1 MIRVLSVAI
10 PSRLL
15 TLFLSEG
22 VILFACYLFGAW
34 VDPDVGDLDAFL
46 RLESGGLRIL
56 VVVLAILG
64 GLYFRDL
71 YKHLRIRNRVA
82 LGQELCMIFGV
93 AFVVQG
99 VINYLSHDLTIPRR
113 VMIVGSVLSLIC
125 IFCWRLVFAAAG
137 DGAANGGLIFLGMSP
152 TIGKVARYLLGH
164 PELGL
169 SPSGYLDERI
179 SVFDPTEGDR
189 RPEDRISGER
199 RLATAPPLSLP
210 RLGTM
215 ADLDIV
221 VEETHPASIVIGR
234 RETIKP
240 WWTDDFLELY
250 FGGVHTQEA
259 ATLYENAFGRV
270 CMTEVW
276 PQDLI
281 FTDDFEPR
289 ALDSHVQTAYSIFI
303 AALLAIVL
311 LPVTVIIALCLKL
324 SSREPV
330 FLREQRVGLHGV
342 PFTMYSF
349 RSRFRGTRPLVR
361 PPFLDRTRLRAMPRL
376 LNVIAGQMALVGPQP
391 ERPEFAA
398 RLAQAIPFYS
408 QRHRVKPGLT
418 GWEQIHR
425 DPLNPLDFVCR
436 FEFDLYYM
444 KHLSP
449 SLDSVVLLLWL
460 KKALVGDLAA
470 I

>member
-1 MIRVLSVAI
+1 MIRVFSVAI

-22 VILFACYLFGAW
+22 VILFACYLLGAW

-46 RLESGGLRIL
+46 RLESGGLRIF

-71 YKHLRIRNRVA
+71 YTHLRIRNRIA
-82 LGQELCMIFGV
+82 LVQELCMIFGV

-99 VINYLSHDLTIPRR
+99 VINYFSHDLTIPRR

-125 IFCWRLVFAAAG
+125 LFCWRLVFAAAG
-137 DGAANGGLIFLGMSP
+137 DGAATGGLIFLGMSP

-169 SPSGYLDERI
+169 APAGYLDEGPAAVDGPV
-179 SVFDPTEGDR
+179 S
-189 RPEDRISGER
+189 
-199 RLATAPPLSLP
+199 PPLSLP
-210 RLGTM
+210 RLGTI
-215 ADLDIV
+215 ADLDFV
-221 VEETHPASIVIGR
+221 VEETHPVSIVIGR
-234 RETIKP
+234 RENIKP
-240 WWTDDFLELY
+240 WWTDDFLELH
-250 FGGVHTQEA
+250 FGGVHTEEA

-270 CMTEVW
+270 CMAEVW
-276 PQDLI
+276 PQDMI
-281 FTDDFEPR
+281 FTDHFEPR
-289 ALDSHVQTAYSIFI
+289 TLESHAQTAYSTLI
-303 AALLAIVL
+303 ALLAGIIL
-311 LPVTVIIALCLKL
+311 LPVITVIACYLKL

-330 FLREQRVGLHGV
+330 LMRQRRVGLNGA

-349 RSRFRGTRPLVR
+349 RSPGAGLVSDVKA
-361 PPFLDRTRLRAMPRL
+361 PFLERTGLDTIPRL
-376 LNVIAGQMALVGPQP
+376 INVLAGQMSLVGPQP
-391 ERPEFAA
+391 ERPEFAL
-398 RLAQAIPFYS
+398 RLTQAIPFYS

-425 DPLNPLDFVCR
+425 DPLNPHDFIGR
-436 FEFDLYYM
+436 FEYDLYYM

-449 SLDSVVLLLWL
+449 SFDFVVLLLWL
-460 KKALVGDLAA
+460 KKVLVGDLAA
-470 I
+470 V